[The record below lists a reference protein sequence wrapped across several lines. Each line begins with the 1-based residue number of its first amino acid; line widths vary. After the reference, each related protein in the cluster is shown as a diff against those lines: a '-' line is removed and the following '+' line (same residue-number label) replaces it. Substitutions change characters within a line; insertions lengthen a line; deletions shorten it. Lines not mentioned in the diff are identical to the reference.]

1 MAASAYEAMRLSADC
16 GSRPALWFGRG
27 ADWSAGV
34 LAHGADAALP
44 ASAHPH
50 TRPPIF
56 SCPAGA
62 CTQWEIYDE
71 YIKDLERQRLD
82 EAMKSKGGKKAA
94 AAAAA
99 AGAAHAAKH
108 EHVPTLQSPTLM
120 HSLGTLDRMVNQNMY
135 EEVAMDFKY
144 WDDASDAFR

>member
-1 MAASAYEAMRLSADC
+1 MSEASGTAPSDTAFRHAAGCPAAQ
-16 GSRPALWFGRG
+16 RPQRPVNAC
-27 ADWSAGV
+27 
-34 LAHGADAALP
+34 AACVGLHRIP
-44 ASAHPH
+44 PPTPNSAHTSLAPS
-50 TRPPIF
+50 PV
-56 SCPAGA
+56 GA

-71 YIKDLERQRLD
+71 YIKDLERQRID

-99 AGAAHAAKH
+99 AGAAHAAKN